1 MLRDCFLCLSLL
13 TLSCTF
19 VRADELA
26 ESPRKSPLVKVIQ
39 SIEPAVVAL
48 FTPME
53 NQLISGSGTII
64 HEDGYVLTNNHV
76 LPATEGFALLPNM
89 GPIRFRVVGR
99 VPESDIAIVRLIT
112 IKKPLAVV
120 PLGRS
125 ADLMNGETVVV
136 AGNPGGRGTVYTS
149 GIVSSK
155 SVLEG
160 GPNALVMTNYENS
173 RRDHFIQ
180 FDAAS
185 NRGNSG
191 GPLVNMDGQVIGIVS
206 AGVNGEQNVGLAIP
220 IDRVLSQFE
229 QMLEPELYHQKLI
242 GLKIQP
248 LASGVVVQSVQEGSP
263 AATAGMI
270 SGDVIQTMN
279 GTSLRHV
286 ADWVL
291 TLDKLL
297 AASEPLDLA
306 VRRGMENI
314 AIKMQPQEMSPL
326 SAVDVQSA
334 EPGLKYSFHHG
345 KFSQM
350 PDFSAIPLERSGIVP
365 SLGGRLKEV
374 NQTVEDNFAI
384 RFEGYL
390 KVKADGLYR
399 LILVSD
405 DGSRLLLHD
414 KLTIDHDGNHPP
426 KPASRM
432 VRLKGGLHPVTIEY
446 FQGNGDKRLELFI
459 EECDSRESVSL
470 KPVREIT
477 ADEFLHDATGK

>member
-1 MLRDCFLCLSLL
+1 MLRACLLCLSLL
-13 TLSCTF
+13 VLISAS
-19 VRADELA
+19 VRADDLS
-26 ESPRKSPLVKVIQ
+26 ESPRLTPLVKVIQ

-48 FTPME
+48 FTPVD
-53 NQLISGSGTII
+53 NQIISGSGTII

-76 LPATEGFALLPNM
+76 LPATEGFALLPKSR
-89 GPIRFRVVGR
+89 PIRFRVVGR
-99 VPESDIAIVRLIT
+99 VPESDIAIIRLLDVKTPMT
-112 IKKPLAVV
+112 IV

-125 ADLMNGETVVV
+125 ADLMNGESVVV

-173 RRDHFIQ
+173 RRDDFIQ

-191 GPLVNMDGQVIGIVS
+191 GPLVNMDGRVIGIVS

-220 IDRVLSQFE
+220 IDRVLRQFE
-229 QMLEPELYHQKLI
+229 QMLEPELYHQKSI

-248 LASGVVVQSVQEGSP
+248 LAGEVVVQSVLEGSP
-263 AATAGMI
+263 AAAAGI
-270 SGDVIQTMN
+270 LTGDIVQSVN
-279 GTSLRHV
+279 GAAVRNV

-291 TLDKLL
+291 FLDRLL
-297 AASEPLDLA
+297 PVSEPLNLA
-306 VRRGMENI
+306 IQRGADHVAVQLQPME
-314 AIKMQPQEMSPL
+314 MPSLQ
-326 SAVDVQSA
+326 AVEVKSA
-334 EPGLKYSFHHG
+334 EPGLRYSFHHG
-345 KFSQM
+345 KFNQM
-350 PDFSAIPLERSGIVP
+350 PDFSSLPAERSGVIP
-365 SLGGRLKEV
+365 SLGVRLKEV
-374 NQTVEDNFAI
+374 NQTREDYFAI

-390 KVKADGLYR
+390 KIKSDGLYR

-405 DGSRLLLHD
+405 DGSRLFLHN

-426 KPASRM
+426 KPASRV
-432 VRLKGGLHPVTIEY
+432 VRLKSGLHPLVIEY

-470 KPVREIT
+470 KPFREIT
-477 ADEFLHDATGK
+477 ADEFLHDVAAE